1 MSPLQLFSQE
11 LEALVKRASGGVAAV
26 STASGNGSATVL
38 SSDGFVL
45 TNAHV
50 VSKQRHVSLKWS
62 RGSEVRARV
71 VGVDA
76 MSDLAVL
83 SAPSPLVEPL
93 TFAGESDIGVG
104 QVVVAL
110 GHPFGFDR
118 SVSLGVISAVE
129 RSLPNRRGAH
139 LSGLLQTDAAI
150 NPGNSGGPLID
161 VQGRVAGINT
171 AMLPF
176 AQGIGFAVPSFVAAW
191 VVPLLMRHGSVRRRF
206 IGIAARNELLGE
218 PLAEDHGQRQ
228 AVRVLE
234 VQKRSP
240 ADVAGI
246 RSNDFL
252 TRVSGQVVAS
262 VNDFQRVLAIDESV
276 SVDLTLLRGGK
287 QVSVQLKPML
297 RAA

>member
-11 LEALVKRASGGVAAV
+11 LEALVKRASSGVAAV
-26 STASGNGSATVL
+26 STSSGNGSATVL
-38 SSDGFVL
+38 SRDGFVL

-50 VSKQRHVSLKWS
+50 VSRQRQVSLKWS
-62 RGSEVRARV
+62 QGSEVRARV

-76 MSDLAVL
+76 LSDLAVL
-83 SAPSPLVEPL
+83 SAPSPVVEPL
-93 TFAGESDIGVG
+93 TFASEAEIGVG
-104 QVVVAL
+104 QLVVAL
-110 GHPFGFDR
+110 GHPFGFER
-118 SVSLGVISAVE
+118 SMSLGVISAVE
-129 RSLPNRRGAH
+129 RSLPSRSGAQ

-150 NPGNSGGPLID
+150 NPGNSGGPLVD
-161 VQGRVAGINT
+161 VQGRVVGINT
-171 AMLPF
+171 AMLPY

-218 PLAEDHGQRQ
+218 RLAEDHGQRQ

-240 ADVAGI
+240 AELAGI
-246 RSNDFL
+246 RSNDLL
-252 TRVSGQVVAS
+252 TRVSGEVVAS
-262 VNDFQRVLAIDESV
+262 VNDFQRVLAIDENV
-276 SVDLTLLRGGK
+276 SVDLMLLRGGK
-287 QVSVQLKPML
+287 PVSVQLRPQS